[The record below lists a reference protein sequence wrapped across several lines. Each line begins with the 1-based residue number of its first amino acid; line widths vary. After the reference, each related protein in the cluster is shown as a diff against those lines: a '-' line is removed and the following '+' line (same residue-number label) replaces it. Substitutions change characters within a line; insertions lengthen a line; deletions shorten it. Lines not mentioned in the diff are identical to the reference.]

1 MTGGELEA
9 LALGRSL
16 RVGGGGGGARVRF
29 ATVRAVSGGRAVV
42 EIDGGR
48 VELPDAS
55 GMGAGAVGM
64 RCAVL
69 MDGAVGVVVGVVN
82 DAAAGGG
89 DYLPLAGGTL
99 TGPVVTSS
107 GSIDEGASPAS
118 TKYGS
123 GYGMAGATGTR
134 NANLQLEQSTDG
146 TIWLREEARR
156 SVGGTLKYNNLKVGV
171 DVDGNPVYF
180 MSSPAAFRSA
190 AGACSSDCITAAVS
204 QRTAL
209 TTSQLYVPLAAA
221 ASSGSGFS
229 ISDGKVKC
237 GFSGRV
243 LVSAAAFFRYP
254 DGDASAGSDNP
265 KLFITVDGTDV
276 ADMDVIVPGAW
287 GGGASLPPRLVQ
299 VSNGSLIGC
308 MAVNYTA
315 ARGELSAT
323 ASNYL
328 TVQRV
333 S

>member
-16 RVGGGGGGARVRF
+16 SLGGGGRGARVRF
-29 ATVRAVSGGRAVV
+29 ATVRSASGGRAVV
-42 EIDGGR
+42 EMDGGR

-55 GMGAGAVGM
+55 GMGSGAAGM

-69 MDGAVGVVVGVVN
+69 MDGSVGVVVGTVN
-82 DAAAGGG
+82 GAAGGGG

-107 GSIDEGASPAS
+107 GSIDEGAAPSS

-123 GYGMAGATGTR
+123 GYGMAGSTGTR

-156 SVGGTLKYNNLKVGV
+156 SVGGTLRYNNLKVGV
-171 DVDGNPVYF
+171 DAGGSPVYF
-180 MSSPAAFRSA
+180 VSSPAAFRAA
-190 AGACSSDCITAAVS
+190 AGACSSDCVTAAVS

-209 TTSQLYVPLAAA
+209 TTAESYVPLAAA
-221 ASSGSGFS
+221 ASSGSGFTV
-229 ISDGKVKC
+229 SDGKVKC
-237 GFSGRV
+237 GFSGTV

-254 DGDASAGSDNP
+254 NADASAGSDNP
-265 KLFITVDGTDV
+265 KLFVTVDGEV
-276 ADMDVIVPGAW
+276 AADMDVIVPGPW

-299 VSNGSLIGC
+299 VSNGSLIGY

-315 ARGELSAT
+315 ARGELAAA